1 MVCIPHALQR
11 AQGVLAMLSPFL
23 KLSVQRGATV
33 LASQSSGVKDAQ
45 AWVVLLGRD
54 GGSAGAPRTCPTLG
68 ELTLVSLQSD
78 GSEGCWYPQLSECQL

>member
-45 AWVVLLGRD
+45 AWVVLLG
-54 GGSAGAPRTCPTLG
+54 
-68 ELTLVSLQSD
+68 
-78 GSEGCWYPQLSECQL
+78 